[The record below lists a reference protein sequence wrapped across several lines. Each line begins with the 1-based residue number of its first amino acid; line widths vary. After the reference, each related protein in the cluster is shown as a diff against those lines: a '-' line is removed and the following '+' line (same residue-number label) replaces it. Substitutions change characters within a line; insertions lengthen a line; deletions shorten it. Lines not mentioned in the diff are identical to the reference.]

1 MSPSISQRLA
11 QAFDRL
17 RLEQSA
23 PTFTV
28 YLARSGE
35 RQQVTAQDWRSAL
48 KATGRPD
55 ACLLEKRADLLGCRG
70 DAIDATFD
78 AEAPTIITTRCR
90 QGTEAERLA
99 FALACVANH
108 LDGQAAGAGR
118 TGTTGEGAA

>member
-28 YLARSGE
+28 HLARSGE
-35 RQQVTAQDWRSAL
+35 RQQVAAQDWRSAL

-55 ACLLEKRADLLGCRG
+55 ACWIEPQADG
-70 DAIDATFD
+70 AIDATFD
-78 AEAPTIITTRCR
+78 PEAPAIITTRCR

-99 FALACVANH
+99 FALACVANE
-108 LDGQAAGAGR
+108 LDKAAAGAAR
-118 TGTTGEGAA
+118 TSTTGEGAA